1 MVFVALSPPAPTA
14 SVTVVSAFMAAA
26 AVART
31 VTEVSP
37 APSAILTFAGT
48 VASAIVGRSSS
59 VSVRAVLDIVA
70 ASALVP
76 VTWTVSSPSRAV
88 SSVGVRVNEPV
99 PLVAFAAIAI
109 VKSDT
114 AA

>member
-1 MVFVALSPPAPTA
+1 M
-14 SVTVVSAFMAAA
+14 
-26 AVART
+26 
-31 VTEVSP
+31 
-37 APSAILTFAGT
+37 
-48 VASAIVGRSSS
+48 VGRSSS
-59 VSVRAVLDIVA
+59 VSVRVVLDIVA

-76 VTWTVSSPSRAV
+76 VTWMVSSPSSAV

-99 PLVAFAAIAI
+99 PLVAFAAIVI